1 MKRIITL
8 IAILAGSLVAPFAE
22 AVPAGT
28 IILASGEVFVR
39 DASGTQRRAA
49 VGMQVESGETV
60 LTQQNGRAQVRFT
73 DGGLISLQPVTE
85 FKITNY
91 RFQEPGRTDDASVFN
106 LVKGGLRAITGLI
119 PLRNRLSYQVDTG
132 FASIGIRGTEFL
144 ALLCIASCKEPD
156 GLYVHTGEGII
167 FVRNVAGEIDV
178 GRGQTAFVASPNV
191 APQRT
196 TTVPA
201 VTARAAGAARVAS
214 ARAAQAAI
222 QSVGTASEFQ
232 PGTIQTTNT
241 LGAFT
246 PLSSASLG
254 IAASSSGGITFQ
266 GTTYSPR
273 PGDKTGA
280 SGAGAFTAASLADA
294 AAHENATVVVG
305 AFMNGN
311 EVRGGILFA
320 KDPGNS
326 AFGSIVFDSVKNA
339 GVDGGLY
346 WGRWSGTAMTVFAGL
361 NGVNAR
367 ETVAI
372 PDTTSIHYITGSPVP
387 AIPTTG
393 TATYSFIGGTPATD
407 QTGVVGSGIT
417 SGTLTANFLSNV
429 VGANMTVNFK
439 GADNVLTATMPFD
452 SSTRA
457 AFRSDQKGGIASAG
471 PVTNPSAW
479 PANVSGFFAG
489 SNSPTAPSR
498 AGISYDIQRPSV
510 PVVVG
515 VGAFGCTKGC

>member
-8 IAILAGSLVAPFAE
+8 IAILVGSLVVQFAE

-49 VGMQVESGETV
+49 VGALVESGETV
-60 LTQQNGRAQVRFT
+60 LTQNGRAQVRFT

-119 PLRNRLSYQVDTG
+119 PLRNRLSYQLDTG
-132 FASIGIRGTEFL
+132 YASIGIRGTEFL

-196 TTVPA
+196 TVVPA
-201 VTARAAGAARVAS
+201 VTAKATTSAAAAPAAVPGVGA
-214 ARAAQAAI
+214 
-222 QSVGTASEFQ
+222 ASEFQ

-241 LGAFT
+241 LGAMTPFT
-246 PLSSASLG
+246 SAG
-254 IAASSSGGITFQ
+254 FGFAASSGSITFE
-266 GTTYSPR
+266 GTIYAPR
-273 PGDKTGA
+273 PGQKTGG
-280 SGAGAFTAASLADA
+280 SGAGAFTPANFAEA
-294 AAHENATVVVG
+294 AAQNITAVVG
-305 AFMNGN
+305 AYMNGN
-311 EVRGGILFA
+311 EVRGGIVYA
-320 KDPGNS
+320 TEPGNS
-326 AFGSIVFDSVKNA
+326 ALGSIMFDSVKNA
-339 GVDGGLY
+339 GADGGLY
-346 WGRWSGTAMTVFAGL
+346 WGRWSGTNVNVYAGL
-361 NGVNAR
+361 NGVFAKA
-367 ETVAI
+367 TVAI
-372 PDTTSIHYITGSPVP
+372 PDTTSIHYILGSPVP
-387 AIPTTG
+387 TIPTTG

-407 QTGVVGSGIT
+407 QTGVVGSGIA

-429 VGANMTVNFK
+429 VGANITVNFK
-439 GADNVLTATMPFD
+439 GADNILTATMPFD
-452 SSTRA
+452 SWTRA
-457 AFRSDQKGGIASAG
+457 AFSSDQKGGVASAG

-479 PANVSGFFAG
+479 PAHVSGFFAG

-498 AGISYDIQRPSV
+498 AGITYDIQRPSV
-510 PVVVG
+510 PAVVG